1 MTRNKNLF
9 PAGAKRINLTVPL
22 AMYDDILYV
31 SGRLGVSASSLFY
44 QMTRDS
50 VHHMATV
57 LREIPHGTDEET
69 AVKRLRGD
77 SVAYIDQQYSALMA
91 VLDKEL
97 S

>member
-1 MTRNKNLF
+1 MTKNKNLY

-57 LREIPHGTDEET
+57 LRKLPPGSDNET
-69 AVKRLRGD
+69 VVRRLRGD
-77 SVAYIDQQYSALMA
+77 SVAYIDQRYSDLMA
-91 VLDKEL
+91 AMDKEL